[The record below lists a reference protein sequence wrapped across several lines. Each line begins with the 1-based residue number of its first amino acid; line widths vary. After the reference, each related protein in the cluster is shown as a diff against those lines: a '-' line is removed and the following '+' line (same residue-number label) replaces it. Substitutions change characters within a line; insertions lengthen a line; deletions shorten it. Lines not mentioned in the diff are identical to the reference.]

1 MTSGRDWLSVILE
14 DYGVPLHLVA
24 DYPVSIDGPLSGVTS
39 LEFTLR
45 LQLTDEEFDRY
56 VKADR

>member
-14 DYGVPLHLVA
+14 DYDVPLNLVA
-24 DYPVSIDGPLSGVTS
+24 DDPVSIDGSLKGITT

-45 LQLTDEEFDRY
+45 IRMTEAEFTRY
-56 VKADR
+56 VKVN